1 MFLRSRY
8 YSRLGFGD
16 SRRRNWS
23 LYLII
28 SIHVLIQVLID
39 QARSL
44 EKLVVIVGSFC
55 RVNPC
60 KIPTALKLKKR
71 LTKDLLVANFAVSG
85 GALSK
90 VTLSRQ
96 VL

>member
-1 MFLRSRY
+1 MIW
-8 YSRLGFGD
+8 FGD
-16 SRRRNWS
+16 SSRLNWS

-28 SIHVLIQVLID
+28 SIHVLVQVLID

-60 KIPTALKLKKR
+60 KIPTALELKQS
-71 LTKDLLVANFAVSG
+71 LTKDLLVAYLAVSG
-85 GALSK
+85 GALS
-90 VTLSRQ
+90 
-96 VL
+96 

>member
-1 MFLRSRY
+1 MIW
-8 YSRLGFGD
+8 FGD
-16 SRRRNWS
+16 SSRLNWS

-28 SIHVLIQVLID
+28 SIHVLVQVLID

-60 KIPTALKLKKR
+60 KIPTALKLEQC
-71 LTKDLLVANFAVSG
+71 LAKDLLVAYLAVSG
-85 GALSK
+85 GALS
-90 VTLSRQ
+90 
-96 VL
+96 